1 MSERAAEVRALNL
14 SVGYERVPV
23 LEGVGLCARGGEVV
37 GVIGGNGSGKSTL
50 LQTLV
55 GLLPPIAGDVLIG
68 GESVVRVPASAR
80 VRRMRLGY
88 VPQYGRRIPGL
99 TVAENLHLAQ
109 WGRGSRAERRG
120 RIERL
125 LTEEPFDQLRGH
137 LGEHAGALSGGQ
149 SLLLAL
155 ATLRLQDS
163 EVILLDEPSDG
174 LVERNRWMA
183 VELIRRMKEA
193 GKAVVMVEQL
203 LRVVFSVCDRVYVA
217 GPSKAGSAAHGNPSR
232 PNVGRLRELEA
243 AKLQAIRALYSE
255 RPLLP
260 PAHTDLIDS
269 LLWGD

>member
-1 MSERAAEVRALNL
+1 MSERVTEVRAVNL
-14 SVGYERVPV
+14 SVGYEQVPV
-23 LEGVGLCARGGEVV
+23 LEAVGLCARGGEVV
-37 GVIGGNGSGKSTL
+37 GIVGGNGSGKSTL
-50 LQTLV
+50 LQTLA

-68 GESVVRVPASAR
+68 GESVVGLPASGR

-109 WGRGSRAERRG
+109 WGRGARAERTG
-120 RIERL
+120 NIERL
-125 LTEEPFDQLRGH
+125 LEEGPFDQLRGH
-137 LGEHAGALSGGQ
+137 LGEHAGSLSGGQ

-174 LVERNRWMA
+174 LDERNRGMA
-183 VELIRRMKEA
+183 VELIRGMKTA

-217 GPSKAGSAAHGNPSR
+217 GSSKVRPAASVNPSR
-232 PNVGRLRELEA
+232 PSVGRLRELEA
-243 AKLQAIRALYSE
+243 AKLQTICALYSE
-255 RPLLP
+255 RPLLLP
-260 PAHTDLIDS
+260 SHIDLIDS
-269 LLWGD
+269 LLWDG